1 MGASEIDFW
10 AAFDLAGYSYTD
22 FPPGD
27 VVVDVGCG
35 SGKQLAELVSN
46 GCRAIGVE
54 ADPEKVAALRAQ
66 GLVVHQAKAES
77 LPLEEESVD
86 GMICK
91 VVIPYT
97 DEQVAISECARVL
110 RPSGRM
116 DVVYHGA
123 GYYLRYLFVA
133 PSWKYRVYA
142 VRAILN
148 TWLYSLTG
156 TRIPGWIGDT
166 LYQSRRR
173 LARYYAANSLVIDR
187 DSPSRPFL
195 GYPVFIYH
203 RLRKLDPPDDVGADG
218 KESGM

>member
-1 MGASEIDFW
+1 MGASETDFW
-10 AAFDLAGYSYTD
+10 AGFDLAGYSFTD

-35 SGKQLAELVSN
+35 SGKQLAELVSK

-54 ADPEKVAALRAQ
+54 SDPVKVRALRAR

-86 GMICK
+86 GVICK

-110 RPSGRM
+110 RPSGRI

-123 GYYLRYLFVA
+123 GYYLRYLFAA

-173 LARYYAANSLVIDR
+173 LARYYSANSLVIDR
-187 DSPSRPFL
+187 DSSPRTYL
-195 GYPVFIYH
+195 GCPVFIYH
-203 RLRKLDPPDDVGADG
+203 RLRKLDSPDSASAGGEASGA
-218 KESGM
+218 